1 MKTDD
6 PWDRAENPIIDHDR
20 DEHPARRSGSAPIV
34 LILLGIFVFVVLLI
48 WGGIELTS
56 HLLNTIP

>member
-1 MKTDD
+1 MNNQD
-6 PWDRAENPIIDHDR
+6 PWDRIHDADR
-20 DEHPARRSGSAPIV
+20 DEHPARRSGSAPIL